1 MPRGH
6 LLISTPRTG
15 PVVDEATHRDADGR
29 PFNGATPENCRLLLA
44 KVGFRLLNRWDSEDS
59 LGRAL
64 EVWEATSEST
74 SHCILRG
81 EGMFGDVGHAR
92 RHLQQ

>member
-1 MPRGH
+1 VFNLRRVLRPGGH

-29 PFNGATPENCRLLLA
+29 PFNGATPENCRFLLA

-59 LGRAL
+59 LGRPGRTWATQLFVL
-64 EVWEATSEST
+64 EAQGKAQAPIRIPRS
-74 SHCILRG
+74 
-81 EGMFGDVGHAR
+81 
-92 RHLQQ
+92 